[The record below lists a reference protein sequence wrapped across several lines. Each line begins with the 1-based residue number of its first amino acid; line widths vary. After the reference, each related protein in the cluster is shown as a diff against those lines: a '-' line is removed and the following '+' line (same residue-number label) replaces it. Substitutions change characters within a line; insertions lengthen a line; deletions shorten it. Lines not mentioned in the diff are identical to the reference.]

1 MIDVSNHLT
10 ALNPDVPDF
19 QPGKIWKNENQ
30 SIKKLIKCFFKILL
44 FKLDNKLD
52 DESDL
57 LEKNEQQMKLIG
69 VMSQQKDKILII
81 TPTSNRKQQQQNHER
96 IGEYTPRARI
106 TAELGKIIDDGM
118 KKNYGMIDQ

>member
-30 SIKKLIKCFFKILL
+30 SIENKFNDFFKILL

-57 LEKNEQQMKLIG
+57 LEKKTNNK
-69 VMSQQKDKILII
+69 
-81 TPTSNRKQQQQNHER
+81 
-96 IGEYTPRARI
+96 
-106 TAELGKIIDDGM
+106 
-118 KKNYGMIDQ
+118 